1 MVTYRGSTYKGS
13 ASLTLLRK
21 RNTHAVNDHDIAL
34 QRRDVTGYE
43 LSVNHRHYW
52 GQAVWDI
59 GDNGLLH
66 IFPQILV
73 SLILIISGLF
83 IDVTMT
89 LISLILLPLAVYS
102 IGHL

>member
-1 MVTYRGSTYKGS
+1 
-13 ASLTLLRK
+13 LTLLRK

-59 GDNGLLH
+59 GGG
-66 IFPQILV
+66 V
-73 SLILIISGLF
+73 SG
-83 IDVTMT
+83 T
-89 LISLILLPLAVYS
+89 LP
-102 IGHL
+102 